1 MAASGAALSA
11 ATITRL
17 LQAWQAEYEAWRQR
31 SLGGTHYVYV
41 WADGLY
47 FTVRL
52 EEDRRVG
59 YNAACLVLMGVRL
72 DGNKG
77 RCTQRVIA
85 IEDGCRESTECW
97 ARRTHCAPAVR
108 SRG

>member
-52 EEDRRVG
+52 
-59 YNAACLVLMGVRL
+59 

-85 IEDGCRESTECW
+85 IEDGCRESTESW